1 MPPKHEMNT
10 GRKSA
15 PAVPKADVQLGH
27 KRIGSTGDETT
38 LKWTR
43 RSQRLMASSAQEE
56 QHKEDEQEEEGE
68 EEDEGAEGAG
78 IAKLG
83 QGLVKKKTGTRGQ
96 KAGGRGG
103 KMGGQGGKTVLPSA
117 GPL

>member
-1 MPPKHEMNT
+1 MPPKCEMNT

-56 QHKEDEQEEEGE
+56 QHQEDEQDEEGGKEDEV
-68 EEDEGAEGAG
+68 AEGTG
-78 IAKLG
+78 IAKPG
-83 QGLVKKKTGTRGQ
+83 QELVKKKTGACEQ
-96 KAGGRGG
+96 KAGSRGG
-103 KMGGQGGKTVLPSA
+103 KMGGQGVKTVLPSA